1 MINIIMTNIKA
12 LCAADDVSLKEL
24 ASHCG
29 VGARY
34 FLNPRN
40 DMGVEMLV
48 RVADFFEVHPSKLM
62 YPEFAEEVRKD
73 SLQRQIEELQS
84 ELEECNKK
92 GIIGIR

>member
-12 LCAADDVSLKEL
+12 LCKADDVSLKEL

-34 FLNPRN
+34 FLNPRS

-48 RVADFFEVHPSKLM
+48 RVADFFEVHPSKLL
-62 YPEFAEEVRKD
+62 YPEYADEVRKE
-73 SLQRQIEELQS
+73 SLQQKIEELQD
-84 ELEECNKK
+84 ELEECNKR
-92 GIIGIR
+92 GIR